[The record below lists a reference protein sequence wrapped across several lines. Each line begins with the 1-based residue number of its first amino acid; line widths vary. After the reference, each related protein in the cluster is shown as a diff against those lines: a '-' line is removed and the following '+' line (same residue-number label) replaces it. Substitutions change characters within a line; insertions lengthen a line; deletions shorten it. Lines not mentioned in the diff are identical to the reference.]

1 MSSINQHSL
10 AAFVLVLVAI
20 LSAPSVAACVVSEQ
34 DPNITALTA
43 EDLPP
48 GHTPQEDSDCDGTP
62 DETDPCP
69 TDAEDACV
77 EEVIVV
83 GTRPPSAGPRPSPIA
98 PPPTTPTS
106 PPLPTP
112 TPPPENDVPGDV
124 DKAVEDVKKCIE
136 ASSSIKATR
145 ISGLLEDVEDFEY
158 YDLPGDR
165 VADIQLRYWSPSR
178 NMWAPIYDKIR
189 FDRGRVSTLADQRN
203 VTERQV
209 FAHATLHEL
218 RHAEHA
224 DRCAK
229 HANAEGL
236 PISDCKELG
245 TSDYVEGQMAGFA
258 GDYESWTDRQAMAD
272 FKALFGSRSPIDPQ
286 YDPATDAN
294 PQCLHD

>member
-203 VTERQV
+203 VTE
-209 FAHATLHEL
+209 
-218 RHAEHA
+218 
-224 DRCAK
+224 
-229 HANAEGL
+229 
-236 PISDCKELG
+236 P
-245 TSDYVEGQMAGFA
+245 GFRA
-258 GDYESWTDRQAMAD
+258 CHIARITARRTCRPLRQARQC
-272 FKALFGSRSPIDPQ
+272 GRSPHLRLQRTWYVGLCRRPDGRVRWRLRILDR
-286 YDPATDAN
+286 PAGHGGLQG
-294 PQCLHD
+294 PFW